1 MDTTSSSTVL
11 SVGGLRPEAIDG
23 AAARP
28 AAPGL
33 NEGSPGEGHLLD
45 DRFIPIR
52 DDDLVDAIEA
62 DRDRFPQVHDRVGR
76 LAEALARV
84 IDQEATAFHRMLD
97 RQYAVF
103 NPDRETIGQGD
114 LAALRTAGAF
124 AGFCAN
130 LGYLLDK
137 ANFERLDHVQV
148 EAAIQAANSQGL
160 RIRVRSER
168 VEHLDLFVRGRS
180 VVRGRFRTWRRPFKG
195 EPRDLDVYQ
204 RLVVVVQLKDSPA
217 VLLKLF
223 REIPVADLEALLPHA
238 EVQMSLGDRLKVIGG
253 GAGALGGL
261 ATKLFWML
269 VGGAIVTTQLL
280 WVAIAALMGLSL
292 RSFFGYRRARQAR
305 DSQRTRHLYDKNLAN
320 NAAVLH
326 VLINQIAREELKEA
340 LLAYAFVA
348 SADGAIG
355 CEADLDRRTEDWL
368 RERFGVE
375 VNFDCPDAV
384 ETLDRLDLWT
394 DRGAWRVASAQ
405 EAIDR
410 LEAHWR
416 DRRTI
421 DYHRQAVDRG

>member
-1 MDTTSSSTVL
+1 MPLIDCSYE
-11 SVGGLRPEAIDG
+11 GGVCIKGGYNWLWKIG
-23 AAARP
+23 TP
-28 AAPGL
+28 AAPL
-33 NEGSPGEGHLLD
+33 YS
-45 DRFIPIR
+45 
-52 DDDLVDAIEA
+52 VDK
-62 DRDRFPQVHDRVGR
+62 FR
-76 LAEALARV
+76 L
-84 IDQEATAFHRMLD
+84 F
-97 RQYAVF
+97 
-103 NPDRETIGQGD
+103 
-114 LAALRTAGAF
+114 
-124 AGFCAN
+124 
-130 LGYLLDK
+130 
-137 ANFERLDHVQV
+137 
-148 EAAIQAANSQGL
+148 
-160 RIRVRSER
+160 
-168 VEHLDLFVRGRS
+168 
-180 VVRGRFRTWRRPFKG
+180 
-195 EPRDLDVYQ
+195 
-204 RLVVVVQLKDSPA
+204 
-217 VLLKLF
+217 
-223 REIPVADLEALLPHA
+223 LE
-238 EVQMSLGDRLKVIGG
+238 
-253 GAGALGGL
+253 
-261 ATKLFWML
+261 
-269 VGGAIVTTQLL
+269 

-348 SADGAIG
+348 AADGAIG

-421 DYHRQAVDRG
+421 DYHRQAVDRA